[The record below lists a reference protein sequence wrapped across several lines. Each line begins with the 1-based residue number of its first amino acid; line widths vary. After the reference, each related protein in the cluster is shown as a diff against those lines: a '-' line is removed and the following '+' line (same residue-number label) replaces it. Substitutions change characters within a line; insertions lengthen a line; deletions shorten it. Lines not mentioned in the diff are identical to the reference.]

1 MMTTTQQ
8 HMPLDAPPDG
18 TRPPARRSSR
28 RRRSRRGFT
37 LLEML
42 IAISLMS
49 LLFLGAMNLVIDS
62 SRTTVRT
69 QAQIFATGD
78 AANSIQ
84 TVISQLREA
93 QGFCLPTSQTAG
105 VGEDGWVTPSGTT
118 LEQFFSTTQN
128 GNTVNSAVEI
138 TAPPSL
144 KPSEVSYKGG
154 ISSIQVQRADG
165 TALSL
170 DGKGRTSLPYSNLT
184 AGTAVILIYRGDPDG
199 TPDPDP
205 TDPTRSAVKN
215 AGTYL
220 WQYKMPADGSFN
232 TALYPPKA
240 LCKSVSAAPNSVQFV
255 RPSYGPSYALV
266 AEPNQL
272 EIKII
277 SGYYS
282 PINGTQTNE
291 EGNGD
296 ASSQMV
302 GKCVYMRDHLA
313 SAPPRKQTSQSSNNP
328 FQHH

>member
-8 HMPLDAPPDG
+8 PTPLDAPPNG
-18 TRPPARRSSR
+18 ACPPARRPR
-28 RRRSRRGFT
+28 RGRRSRRGFT

-49 LLFLGAMNLVIDS
+49 LLFLGAMNLVIDA

-69 QAQIFATGD
+69 QAQIFATSD

-84 TVISQLREA
+84 TIISQPGFGIREA

-128 GNTVNSAVEI
+128 GNPVNSAVEI
-138 TAPPSL
+138 TASPSL

-154 ISSIQVQRADG
+154 IASIQVQRSDG

-170 DGKGRTSLPYSNLT
+170 DGTGRTSAPYSNLA
-184 AGTAVILIYRGDPDG
+184 AGTAVSLIYRGDPDG

-205 TDPTRSAVKN
+205 TRSAVKD

-220 WQYKMPADGSFN
+220 WQYALPADGSFN

-240 LCKSVSAAPNSVQFV
+240 LCKSVSAASNSVQFV
-255 RPSYGPSYALV
+255 RPTYANV

-291 EGNGD
+291 ESNGD
-296 ASSQMV
+296 TSSQMV

>member
-1 MMTTTQQ
+1 MTTTQ
-8 HMPLDAPPDG
+8 
-18 TRPPARRSSR
+18 RPISLRSVRRPR
-28 RRRSRRGFT
+28 RRRGSRRGFT

-49 LLFLGAMNLVIDS
+49 LLFLGAMDLMIAS
-62 SRTTVRT
+62 SRTTLRT

-84 TVISQLREA
+84 AVIRQIREA

-105 VGEDGWVTPSGTT
+105 AGEDGWITPSGTT
-118 LEQFFSTTQN
+118 LGQFSTLLN
-128 GNTVNSAVEI
+128 GQTVNSAVEI

-144 KPSEVSYKGG
+144 TPAENNYKAG
-154 ISSIQVQRADG
+154 IGSIQVQRLDG
-165 TALSL
+165 SMLSL
-170 DGKGRTSLPYSNLT
+170 NGAGRTSPPYDSQI
-184 AGTAVILIYRGDPDG
+184 AGTAVSLIYRGDPDG

-205 TDPTRSAVKN
+205 TGSAVKN

-220 WQYKMPADGSFN
+220 WQYAMPADGSFN
-232 TALYPPKA
+232 PALHPPTA
-240 LCKSVSAAPNSVQFV
+240 LCKSVSTAPNSVQFV
-255 RPSYGPSYALV
+255 RPAYAGL

-296 ASSQMV
+296 TSSQIV

-313 SAPPRKQTSQSSNNP
+313 IPQKRTNISQSSNNP

>member
-1 MMTTTQQ
+1 MTTSQMTTI
-8 HMPLDAPPDG
+8 H
-18 TRPPARRSSR
+18 RPARRMSR
-28 RRRSRRGFT
+28 GQRNQGGFT

-42 IAISLMS
+42 IAVSLMA

-84 TVISQLREA
+84 TVISQIRQA

-105 VGEDGWVTPSGTT
+105 AGEDGWVTPTGTT
-118 LEQFFSTTQN
+118 LAQFSTTLN
-128 GNTVNSAVEI
+128 GSTVNTAVEI
-138 TAPPSL
+138 TTPPSL
-144 KPSEVSYKGG
+144 TPAENNYKAG
-154 ISSIQVQRADG
+154 ISSIQVQLSSGSAV
-165 TALSL
+165 SL
-170 DGKGRTSLPYSNLT
+170 DGTGRTSAPYDSQI
-184 AGTAVILIYRGDPDG
+184 AGTAVSLIYRGDPDG

-205 TDPTRSAVKN
+205 TGSAVKN

-220 WQYKMPADGSFN
+220 WQYTMPADNSFN
-232 TALYPPKA
+232 LVQYPPTV
-240 LCKSVSAAPNSVQFV
+240 LCKSVSTASNSVQFV
-255 RPSYGPSYALV
+255 RPSYASVP
-266 AEPNQL
+266 EPNQL

-277 SGYYS
+277 SGYFS

-291 EGNGD
+291 EGNGTT
-296 ASSQMV
+296 SSQIV

-313 SAPPRKQTSQSSNNP
+313 SPKAKTNISQSSNNP